1 MTLKDTIS
9 PLARGG
15 LPKLTLSHS
24 HHRGEEAPP
33 SVERFA
39 IFKRYLKINKKKEL
53 LFRRVKLFLLLS
65 LERNF
70 SHRQHKYQFLSL
82 LPLLP
87 GIPILPPFSSWEL
100 VSPASTRQVQKDGVL
115 FFFLKNFL
123 SKSSVHT
130 LKCTQVYCSVH
141 FQKHNTPVYPALRPG
156 NSTANTPEAPS
167 QKTPHQE
174 QTLHGL

>member
-53 LFRRVKLFLLLS
+53 LSRRVKLFLLLS
-65 LERNF
+65 LERKF
-70 SHRQHKYQFLSL
+70 SHRQNKYQFLSL

-115 FFFLKNFL
+115 FFFLKKLFVKVQCTYIKMHL
-123 SKSSVHT
+123 GVLFSTFSKTQYPCVPSTQTRKQHSQHT
-130 LKCTQVYCSVH
+130 
-141 FQKHNTPVYPALRPG
+141 
-156 NSTANTPEAPS
+156 
-167 QKTPHQE
+167 
-174 QTLHGL
+174 